1 MPVIRLDHY
10 ICNIMYHYI
19 FFSKTVSQIH
29 IYLVCCLE
37 HFLFVHILGI
47 IIPTDWYFSEGLKTS
62 TRYRHIHSNP
72 ICSSKRRFAALFPLD
87 IVQFSHRQK
96 VALWSFSRQIPRFL
110 LTARRVLAQWTQ
122 ERCHARARWP
132 VLVRPLVFF
141 QDFLPASSNMA
152 IGNPHGKTQW
162 EMNFQWMIYTM
173 FNGFFSY
180 GNPNVQWCSMGNSTM
195 NGGCSI
201 ARMVNLF
208 RLVNCSNL
216 SSFIFCETA
225 LGHFGLW
232 GYDPMV

>member
-1 MPVIRLDHY
+1 
-10 ICNIMYHYI
+10 MYHYM
-19 FFSKTVSQIH
+19 FFQDSVPNTYC

-47 IIPTDWYFSEGLKTS
+47 IIPTDWYFSEWLKTS
-62 TRYRHIHSNP
+62 TRYRNIHSNP
-72 ICSSKRRFAALFPLD
+72 IFSSKRRFAALFPLD

-152 IGNPHGKTQW
+152 IENPHGKTQW
-162 EMNFQWMIYTM
+162 EMDFQWMIYTM
-173 FNGFFSY
+173 Y
-180 GNPNVQWCSMGNSTM
+180 HYVQWCFFIWQSKCSMVF
-195 NGGCSI
+195 NGKLNNE
-201 ARMVNLF
+201 RMFHCQVWIGPIGSYGLSFLSLAAHENL
-208 RLVNCSNL
+208 
-216 SSFIFCETA
+216 
-225 LGHFGLW
+225 
-232 GYDPMV
+232 